1 MPLFKFRNS
10 ADFDGLQTTLD
21 KLSVRT
27 EDKCGTVFYIIE
39 HWEEKR

>member
-1 MPLFKFRNS
+1 MPLFQLRNS
-10 ADFDGLQTTLD
+10 LVLDGLQTPLD
-21 KLSVRT
+21 KLIVRP